1 MTPIRCASGSQ
12 SEASTSSCPIER
24 PVGTAA
30 TKTAES
36 SEGTNAA
43 GSSNEPTPG
52 SASSA
57 DSSYVMRTSSLPT
70 EPSSTSPASGSPSGN
85 VYETRSREIAPE
97 QRWILHGRLT
107 DYSAAEVLSN
117 WYTSKERESVGPRV
131 VDLDGVSSIDKS
143 GERVLS
149 MMIQD
154 GARFGGIYA
163 RHLLAALQE
172 SAESNSQPN

>member
-1 MTPIRCASGSQ
+1 
-12 SEASTSSCPIER
+12 
-24 PVGTAA
+24 
-30 TKTAES
+30 
-36 SEGTNAA
+36 
-43 GSSNEPTPG
+43 
-52 SASSA
+52 
-57 DSSYVMRTSSLPT
+57 
-70 EPSSTSPASGSPSGN
+70 
-85 VYETRSREIAPE
+85 
-97 QRWILHGRLT
+97 
-107 DYSAAEVLSN
+107 
-117 WYTSKERESVGPRV
+117 VGPRV